1 MAFQESEQ
9 LKGLPVPLSVVDD
22 SERREQLWAI
32 GKLRRDDQQTVFW
45 LVVGLVFCVV
55 IWLAFYECGPK
66 NICQN
71 RDDSSREL
79 IFLIDLNN
87 AHESEILQLPGIG
100 PTLAARI
107 IEHRKDIGPFENAA
121 DLQKIRGIGPKKS
134 AAILPYIH
142 ISK

>member
-1 MAFQESEQ
+1 MSQEPEQ

-66 NICQN
+66 NIRQN
-71 RDDSSREL
+71 HDDSSREL
-79 IFLIDLNN
+79 NFLVDLNN
-87 AHESEILQLPGIG
+87 ARESEVLQLPGIG

-107 IEHRKDIGPFENAA
+107 VEHREDIAPFEDAA
-121 DLQKIRGIGPKKS
+121 DLQKIRGIGPKKL
-134 AAILPYIH
+134 AAISPYIH